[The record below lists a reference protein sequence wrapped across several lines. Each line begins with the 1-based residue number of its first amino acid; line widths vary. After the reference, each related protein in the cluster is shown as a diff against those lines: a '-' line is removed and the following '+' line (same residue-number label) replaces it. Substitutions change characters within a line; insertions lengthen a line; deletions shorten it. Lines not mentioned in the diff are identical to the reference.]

1 MSIEI
6 ARVNRVAITEEH
18 PQNVDRQFALRYDL
32 EPGDEQGVL
41 AIKHLVSESLLREI
55 AAALQMAVERLD
67 QS

>member
-6 ARVNRVAITEEH
+6 ARVNRVAITEED
-18 PQNVDRQFALRYDL
+18 PQNADRQFALRYDL

-41 AIKHLVSESLLREI
+41 PIQHLLSESLLREI
-55 AAALQMAVERLD
+55 AAAVKMAVAHLD